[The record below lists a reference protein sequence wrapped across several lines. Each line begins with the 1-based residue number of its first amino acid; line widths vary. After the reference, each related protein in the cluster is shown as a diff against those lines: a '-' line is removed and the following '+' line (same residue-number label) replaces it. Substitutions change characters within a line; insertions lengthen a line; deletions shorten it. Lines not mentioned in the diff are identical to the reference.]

1 MGLLAQDPEAE
12 EIDGSQLPS
21 TFSSVIRA
29 TASQAFDDLPLLS
42 SIPKAVELDLART
55 RYAWTQPKYD
65 FEGAKGYVESQ
76 GLPSD
81 WLENKD
87 YNKLE
92 LDILSRRKREELQ
105 RQDVFSRDD
114 GGILRGSARL
124 ATALGVGI
132 LDPLNIASA
141 FIPVFSQE
149 RYAALLARQ
158 SGMLGRAGVRIGVG
172 ATEGAVGAAI
182 IEPLT
187 YAVHTQEMADYSL
200 TDSAINIGFG
210 SIFGATLHAGGGVVV
225 DIADRARLRNVDRI
239 ITENAP
245 AAPDVAPVEP
255 VRAAET
261 GAVARA
267 DDDTG
272 PDPFARRPA
281 TDRVKDTAEL
291 QTELREIAKDAGWD
305 TVGGKIIRAPE
316 YEGDPNPPV
325 IGRTPWL
332 PRADWWPGRPGKFN
346 VEETNQII
354 EKAIAGERLGSKQ
367 REYLEYLVE
376 IADARIRSRYF
387 TPTADELSEVG
398 FAGTRDDSF
407 EVSLVARAKEI
418 DEDAVERFAKQYED
432 DDAGFL
438 RATKEFVDAHDAN
451 ADAGGGSRQGVS
463 AAPRSASEAVAG
475 ANQTTRDAIMR
486 AAIAQTA
493 SDQPLRLD
501 GLLKTETDRGAAP
514 AAIRADAA
522 AAAKF
527 ENSPIAEIDA
537 VRVADEQAA
546 TVKSDPLSQ
555 ATSEMDEAEAL
566 LRDSLATLDDIESL
580 PADIRA
586 ELDAADQ
593 FSKDVESMNR
603 AASMLAQ
610 CAMRHPE

>member
-65 FEGAKGYVESQ
+65 HEGAKAYVESQ

-81 WLENKD
+81 WLDAKS

-92 LDILSRRKREELQ
+92 LDILSRRKRDELQ

-158 SGMLGRAGVRIGVG
+158 SGMIGRAGVRAGVG
-172 ATEGAVGAAI
+172 AAEGVVGAAV

-200 TDSAINIGFG
+200 TDSAVNIGFG
-210 SIFGATLHAGGGVVV
+210 SIFGAALHAGGGAIV
-225 DIADRARLRNVDRI
+225 DIAERARLRSVDRI
-239 ITENAP
+239 IAENAP
-245 AAPDVAPVEP
+245 AAAAAPVEP
-255 VRAAET
+255 
-261 GAVARA
+261 ARA
-267 DDDTG
+267 DESVAAVRVDDDTG

-281 TDRVKDTAEL
+281 VDRVKDSPEIQA
-291 QTELREIAKDAGWD
+291 ELREIAKDAGWD
-305 TVGGKIIRAPE
+305 TIGGKIIRAPE

-346 VEETNQII
+346 VEETNKII

-367 REYLEYLVE
+367 RDYVDYLVE
-376 IADARIRSRYF
+376 IADARIRSRDF
-387 TPTADELSEVG
+387 TPTADELSDVG

-451 ADAGGGSRQGVS
+451 ADAGGGGREGLGATPGV
-463 AAPRSASEAVAG
+463 ASETVAG
-475 ANQTTRDAIMR
+475 LNQTTRDAMMR

-586 ELDAADQ
+586 ELEAADQ
-593 FSKDVESMNR
+593 FSKDVDTMNR